1 MKAELAKGVNLDAH
15 GSLYGIERKRFL
27 FFFQEPDRKYRERIK
42 REIEKLRKE
51 PPGHERNRIVY
62 VVKKGDSL
70 WSISK
75 GWLGDGRRYKEIANL
90 NGIKEPFCYIYPGQ
104 ALILPE
110 R

>member
-1 MKAELAKGVNLDAH
+1 MKVELAKGINLDAH

-27 FFFQEPDRKYRERIK
+27 FFFREPDKKYRERII

-51 PPGHERNRIVY
+51 PPGHERNYIVY
-62 VVKKGDSL
+62 VVKKGDNL
-70 WSISK
+70 CGISK
-75 GWLGDGRRYKEIANL
+75 DWLGDGRRYKEIADL

-104 ALILPE
+104 TLILPE